1 MKAAEE
7 EAFRAYAA
15 ATMRRHYRYAVVLSG
30 NHHDAEDLVQHAMA
44 ELYVR
49 WSRVVESGVPDA
61 YVRRMLTNRY
71 IDVRRSAR
79 VRREEH
85 WADPPETEAAS
96 PPVADV
102 VVDDVVLSHLLD
114 RLAPRERAAVVFR
127 YLNDAS
133 NAEVAEAM
141 RCSERQVK
149 RYLKHAL
156 EVMAVDGEV
165 IRRG

>member
-7 EAFRAYAA
+7 DEYRQYVAE
-15 ATMRRHYRYAVVLSG
+15 TMPRHYRYALVLSG
-30 NHHDAEDLVQHAMA
+30 NHHDAEDLLQQAMT

-49 WSRVVESGVPDA
+49 WSKVVEGGSPDA

-79 VRREEH
+79 FRHEEH
-85 WADPPETEAAS
+85 WADPPETEAAT
-96 PPVADV
+96 PAVADM
-102 VVDDVVLSHLLD
+102 VVDGVVLSHLLD
-114 RLAPRERAAVVFR
+114 RLAPRERAAVVYR

-133 NAEVAEAM
+133 TAEIAVAL

-149 RYLKHAL
+149 RYLKRAL
-156 EVMAVDGEV
+156 EVMAVEAEV
-165 IRRG
+165 SSRG